1 MGMKRL
7 TFGILL
13 LIALGG
19 FPARS
24 FSAENNPA
32 SVAPGVSGVLE
43 PLHRAEIEAQ
53 IRLQGSGNL
62 GPLMRLISDLGVG
75 KYNWIFIVLLF
86 FFVSPGFAARFA
98 IFFMAGLWLRE
109 LLALALQSPRPYWLD
124 PRVLRL
130 GPINGPA
137 SFGLP
142 SGHAMMGSAFWV
154 FLATEIR
161 VRWAWIIATIMAV
174 LIAFSRVYLGL
185 HFFSDVTL
193 GLLLG
198 FSYCL
203 LYRKIE
209 PAILQW
215 WWRAVPPRR
224 LIFAVSLGA
233 SMLLAGLAVRYWLS
247 SPSVPDPWGEFSRGA
262 RRLNPFADY
271 GGALAGTGMALAFL
285 KSWPQVRER
294 WKWHLLV
301 LLAAGAIAFCVP
313 TRIASSVLKP
323 VFPNWP
329 ESIQILTRFG
339 FRVAEAWLVWFLVPR
354 ILLMGRESRAAITK
368 M

>member
-1 MGMKRL
+1 MGMKRF

-13 LIALGG
+13 LITLEA
-19 FPARS
+19 FPAQS

-32 SVAPGVSGVLE
+32 SVPPGVSGVLE

-53 IRLQGSGNL
+53 VRLQGNGKL

-130 GPINGPA
+130 GPLNGPA

-142 SGHAMMGSAFWV
+142 SGHAMMGSAFWF
-154 FLATEIR
+154 FLAAEIR
-161 VRWAWIIATIMAV
+161 AGWAWIIAAVMAV

-198 FSYCL
+198 ISYCL

-209 PAILQW
+209 PAILRW
-215 WWRAVPPRR
+215 WQRAVLPRR
-224 LIFAVSLGA
+224 LIFAFSVGVC
-233 SMLLAGLAVRYWLS
+233 MLLAGVAVRHWLAFGGAF
-247 SPSVPDPWGEFSRGA
+247 DPWPEFSRGA
-262 RRLNPFADY
+262 RRLNAFADY

-285 KSWPQVRER
+285 KSWPRVRER
-294 WKWHLLV
+294 WQWHLLV
-301 LLAAGAIAFCVP
+301 LLVAGAIAFCVP
-313 TRIASSVLKP
+313 ARIASSVLKP

-339 FRVAEAWLVWFLVPR
+339 FRVAEAGLVWFLVPR
-354 ILLMGRESRAAITK
+354 ILLTRIPKFGGTR
-368 M
+368 